1 KLGLTTGFTKKMS
14 DVLRAEAEK
23 QGVFLDTTVAGD
35 EVECGARPSPSM
47 LFKNLDRL
55 GINTPMSSVVKV
67 DDTVSGIGEGIN
79 AGCWTVALT
88 RWSNYTNYDS
98 LEQLLAA
105 TKCEIDRRSKNAR
118 MV

>member
-1 KLGLTTGFTKKMS
+1 
-14 DVLRAEAEK
+14 
-23 QGVFLDTTVAGD
+23 
-35 EVECGARPSPSM
+35 
-47 LFKNLDRL
+47 
-55 GINTPMSSVVKV
+55 MSSVVKV

-118 MV
+118 MVLENSGAHYIIEDINGLPDVIFDINEKLRNGIMPTDNFCC